1 MRLALT
7 GVAMHPGL
15 TPISVARRFRERFGV
30 VSRSQ
35 RPAVLSRTTVRPL
48 LFGFPR
54 FLPFFKSL
62 PSRRLRVFDLER
74 DGWRLRPTA
83 RSGAGLAG

>member
-1 MRLALT
+1 MRPEGVRLPLT

-15 TPISVARRFRERFGV
+15 TPISLSSRFWRA
-30 VSRSQ
+30 
-35 RPAVLSRTTVRPL
+35 AVLSRTTVRPL

-54 FLPFFKSL
+54 FLPLFKSL

>member
-1 MRLALT
+1 MKRRRIRSWGVGT
-7 GVAMHPGL
+7 GVK
-15 TPISVARRFRERFGV
+15 SVSAALMSEERRA
-30 VSRSQ
+30 
-35 RPAVLSRTTVRPL
+35 AV
-48 LFGFPR
+48 FGFPR